1 MFWGSE
7 MDINS
12 DMKNM
17 LEEAKKFLE
26 DHNDSI
32 TLVTHIDADGL
43 TSGGIVSQVLE
54 RLGKDYKVKTSKLS
68 PEFFKNLEPDD
79 LTIFTDLG
87 SGQLD
92 LLENFDRDDKVLVLD
107 HHQPKDNDIPTFHIN
122 PHFFGY
128 EGYKDVSGAG
138 VSYLLAREFGF
149 KDLCQYGIVGA
160 VGDQQAS
167 WGELSGLNRI
177 MVEDGLENGYIDVE
191 KDLMLFGRD
200 TRPLYK
206 ALQYFTDPWVPGIS
220 NNEEGAIAL
229 LSRLNIPLKD
239 NGWRKP
245 GDLTDE
251 EKKKL
256 GTALSFRSV
265 KYAPEEFKPH
275 ITKLIV
281 GESYILLNQQE
292 KTPLRNAREFS
303 TSLNAAGK
311 NGAPKIGLE
320 ITKGNKK
327 VYPELMSLLRSH
339 RKKIARSLDK
349 LGDDIQVTP
358 NDVFQY
364 FDATGKTSR
373 NIVGTIAGMLLGTED
388 SDPYKPMI
396 GFVSNNGETKIS
408 ARGSKLLQL
417 KGVNLANAIE
427 KVADELGGEGG
438 GHAPACGA
446 TIPSENLD
454 KFMELYE
461 EELNVA

>member
-1 MFWGSE
+1 MK
-7 MDINS
+7 INS
-12 DMKNM
+12 NMKKE
-17 LEEAKKFLE
+17 LERAKKLLKN
-26 DHNDSI
+26 HNGSI

-54 RLGKDYKVKTSKLS
+54 RLGKDYEVKTSELS
-68 PEFFKNLEPDD
+68 PEFFKDLNPDD

-92 LLENFDRDDKVLVLD
+92 LLDKFGKDDKVIVLD
-107 HHQPKDNDIPTFHIN
+107 HHQPQENDVPTVHVN

-128 EGYKDVSGAG
+128 EGHKDISGAG
-138 VSYLLAREFGF
+138 LSYLLAREFGY

-167 WGELSGLNRI
+167 WGELSGLNRV
-177 MVEDGLENGYIDVE
+177 MVEDGLGNGYIDVE
-191 KDLMLFGRD
+191 KDLMLYGRD

-206 ALQYFTDPWVPGIS
+206 ALQYFTDPWIPGIS

-229 LSRLNIPLKD
+229 FSRLNIPLKD

-245 GDLTDE
+245 GDLTEE

-256 GTALSFRSV
+256 ATALSFRAV

-275 ITKLIV
+275 VTKLIV
-281 GESYILLNQQE
+281 GESYILLNQKE

-311 NGAPKIGLE
+311 NGAPQIGLE

-327 VYPELMSLLRSH
+327 VYPDLMSLLRSH
-339 RKKIARSLDK
+339 RKKIARSLDR
-349 LGDDIQVTP
+349 LGEEIQVTP
-358 NDVFQY
+358 NNVFQY

-373 NIVGTIAGMLLGTED
+373 NIVGTIAGMLLGTKD

-396 GFVSNNGETKIS
+396 GYVNDNDETKIS

-417 KGVNLANAIE
+417 KGVNLATAIE
-427 KVADELGGEGG
+427 KVSKKLGGEGG

-446 TIPSENLD
+446 TIPSKNLD
-454 KFMELYE
+454 KFLELYE
-461 EELNVA
+461 KELNVE